1 MAVNMISESDISL
14 VRNMLAS
21 RAECDEHLVIRPFFS
36 IYAVLFESRR
46 EHFPCRIVKA
56 HFCSVRSVVTGGFGS
71 GIRRRYA
78 L

>member
-1 MAVNMISESDISL
+1 MVSENDFSL

-36 IYAVLFESRR
+36 IYAVLFESRW
-46 EHFPCRIVKA
+46 EYFPCRIVET
-56 HFCSVRSVVTGGFGS
+56 HFCSVCSVVTDGFRS